1 MANLS
6 TYQIKLN
13 HFKQLNLVDLFSLE
27 NNFSIKMFSSL
38 GTPRSWVLF
47 KDKEPI
53 VYLDFN
59 YHQLLSPSEAQKSY
73 NLNMSSSQPLLWLDS
88 IYTSPD
94 FRKNHYGFYLLFRLR
109 EYYQFPAMGLKLHP
123 LEPAISYIK
132 LKKAYQSNDKLK
144 KSFEKYHF
152 DHTDSTFYAFANTIT
167 HPSFKEWNIEHY
179 LPQITAPI
187 FAIQGF
193 DDEYGT
199 ELQVDA
205 IVNKSPNKA
214 NSKLMIKNCGHS
226 PHLQM
231 QPLVVSKI
239 VEFYTK
245 ITSSTIKTEKQHE
258 QPTL

>member
-132 LKKAYQSNDKLK
+132 LKKAYAKIGFKILP
-144 KSFEKYHF
+144 Y
-152 DHTDSTFYAFANTIT
+152 
-167 HPSFKEWNIEHY
+167 PS
-179 LPQITAPI
+179 
-187 FAIQGF
+187 
-193 DDEYGT
+193 
-199 ELQVDA
+199 
-205 IVNKSPNKA
+205 
-214 NSKLMIKNCGHS
+214 SK
-226 PHLQM
+226 
-231 QPLVVSKI
+231 SKI
-239 VEFYTK
+239 MFSPANHFLNKTGLIKSSSNQSTNNNKNKPSKIKKVKTK
-245 ITSSTIKTEKQHE
+245 
-258 QPTL
+258 L